1 MKRIPATVV
10 TGFLGAGK
18 TTLLRQMAANAEGRR
33 IAFVINEFGALGM
46 DRELLLGCADG
57 TCAPGDVIE
66 LANGCICCTV
76 ADDFL
81 PTLENLLARE
91 PAPDHIVIE
100 TSGLAL
106 PKPLVQAFN
115 WPGVKARATVDGV
128 IALVDGPALASGR
141 FADDEAALAA
151 QRLADPALDH
161 DNPLEEVFEDQLACA
176 DLVVLTKSD
185 RIDAATAEKLGADL
199 GAKLRKGAKLVA
211 AAHGEVPLDVLLGIA
226 AAAEDDLATRPSHA
240 DALGDHDHDDFDSF
254 VVEIGAIADPAA
266 FEMRLA
272 ETIAAHD
279 VLRAKGFLD
288 VPGKPMRLA
297 LQAVGPRIERYFDR
311 PWRNGEARASR
322 LVVIGR
328 KGLDQGA
335 IRAALA

>member
-18 TTLLRQMAANAEGRR
+18 TTLLRRIAGRAKGRR

-46 DRELLLGCADG
+46 DRELMLGCGDE
-57 TCAPGDVIE
+57 TCAPGDVVE

-81 PTLENLLARE
+81 PTLEGLLARE
-91 PAPDHIVIE
+91 PALDHIVIE

-115 WPGVKARATVDGV
+115 WPAVKARATVDGV
-128 IALVDGPALASGR
+128 VTLVDGPAFAAGR
-141 FADDEAALAA
+141 FADDEVALAA
-151 QRLADPALDH
+151 QRAADPALDH
-161 DNPLEEVFEDQLACA
+161 DNPLEEVFTDQLACA
-176 DLVVLTKSD
+176 DLVLLTKA
-185 RIDAATAEKLGADL
+185 DALDDATRARLEGEIS
-199 GAKLRKGAKLVA
+199 GRMRGGAKLVA
-211 AAHGEVPLDVLLGIA
+211 AAHGDVPLDVLLGLD
-226 AAAEDDLATRPSHA
+226 AAAEDDLSTRPSHA
-240 DALGDHDHDDFDSF
+240 DAEGEHDHDDFDSI
-254 VVEIGAIADPAA
+254 VIEPGEIADPEA
-266 FEMRLA
+266 FERRLR
-272 ETIAAHD
+272 AAIERHD

-297 LQAVGPRIERYFDR
+297 VQAVGPRIERYFDR
-311 PWRNGEARASR
+311 SWTTGEARASR
-322 LVVIGR
+322 VVVIGR
-328 KGLDQGA
+328 KGLDAAA

>member
-18 TTLLRQMAANAEGRR
+18 TTLLRRIAERAGGRR

-46 DRELLLGCADG
+46 DRELLLGCAKEG
-57 TCAPGDVIE
+57 CEPGDVVE

-81 PTLENLLARE
+81 PTLEKLLARE
-91 PAPDHIVIE
+91 PALDHIVIE

-115 WPGVKARATVDGV
+115 WPSVKARATVDGV
-128 IALVDGPALASGR
+128 VTLVDGPALAAGR

-151 QRLADPALDH
+151 QRAENPEFDH
-161 DNPLEEVFEDQLACA
+161 DNPLDEVFTDQLACA
-176 DLVVLTKSD
+176 DLVLLTKADTMGDIDRALVEGQISD
-185 RIDAATAEKLGADL
+185 
-199 GAKLRKGAKLVA
+199 KLRKGVRFVM
-211 AAHGEVPLDVLLGIA
+211 AAHGDVPLNVLLGLDA
-226 AAAEDDLATRPSHA
+226 RAEDDLAARPSHA
-240 DALGDHDHDDFDSF
+240 DAEGEHDHDDFDSF
-254 VVEIGAIADPAA
+254 VVDLGTIEDPAA
-266 FEMRLA
+266 FERRLLA
-272 ETIAAHD
+272 TIERHD

-297 LQAVGPRIERYFDR
+297 LQAVGPRVERYFDR
-311 PWRNGEARASR
+311 AWATDEPRASR
-322 LVVIGR
+322 LVVIGK
-328 KGLDQGA
+328 KGIDADA
-335 IRAALA
+335 IRTALA

>member
-1 MKRIPATVV
+1 MKRIPATIV

-18 TTLLRQMAANAEGRR
+18 TTLLRHMAANAKGRR

-46 DRELLLGCADG
+46 DRELLLGCAEDS
-57 TCAPGDVIE
+57 CAPGDVVE

-81 PTLENLLARE
+81 PTLEALLARE

-115 WPGVKARATVDGV
+115 WPTVKASATVDGV
-128 IALVDGPALASGR
+128 IALVDGPALAQGR

-151 QRLADPALDH
+151 QRAADPALDH
-161 DNPLEEVFEDQLACA
+161 DNPLAEVFDDQMACA
-176 DLVVLTKSD
+176 DLVVVTKGD
-185 RIDAATAEKLGADL
+185 CIDAQTAARVRLELG
-199 GAKLRKGAKLVA
+199 GKLREGAKLVSA
-211 AAHGEVPLDVLLGIA
+211 AYGAVSLDVLLGIS

-240 DALGDHDHDDFDSF
+240 DALGEHDHDDFDSF
-254 VVEIGAIADPAA
+254 VVEPGEIADPAA
-266 FEMRLA
+266 FEARLA
-272 ETIAAHD
+272 QTIANHD

-311 PWRNGEARASR
+311 PWRSDEARGSR
-322 LVVIGR
+322 VVVIGR
-328 KGLDQGA
+328 KGIDANA

>member
-1 MKRIPATVV
+1 MKRIPATIV

-18 TTLLRQMAANAEGRR
+18 TTLLRHMAANAKGRR

-46 DRELLLGCADG
+46 DRELLLGCAEDS
-57 TCAPGDVIE
+57 CAPGDVVE

-81 PTLENLLARE
+81 PTLEALLARD

-115 WPGVKARATVDGV
+115 WPSVKARATVDGV
-128 IALVDGPALASGR
+128 IALVDGPALAQGR

-151 QRLADPALDH
+151 QRAADPALDH
-161 DNPLEEVFEDQLACA
+161 DNPLAEVFDDQMACA
-176 DLVVLTKSD
+176 DLVVVTKGDS
-185 RIDAATAEKLGADL
+185 IDAQTAARVRLELG
-199 GAKLRKGAKLVA
+199 GKLREGAKLVTA
-211 AAHGEVPLDVLLGIA
+211 AYGAVPLDVLLGIT

-240 DALGDHDHDDFDSF
+240 DALGEHDHDDFDSF
-254 VVEIGAIADPAA
+254 VVEPGAISDPAA
-266 FEMRLA
+266 FEARLA
-272 ETIAAHD
+272 AAIAAHD

-311 PWRNGEARASR
+311 PWRSEEQRNSR
-322 LVVIGR
+322 VVVIGR
-328 KGLDQGA
+328 KGIDA
-335 IRAALA
+335 NAVRAALA

>member
-1 MKRIPATVV
+1 MKRIPATIV

-18 TTLLRQMAANAEGRR
+18 TTLLRHMAANAKGRR

-46 DRELLLGCADG
+46 DRELLLGCAEDS
-57 TCAPGDVIE
+57 CAPGDVVE

-81 PTLENLLARE
+81 PTLEALLARN

-115 WPGVKARATVDGV
+115 WPAVKAAATVDGV
-128 IALVDGPALASGR
+128 IALVDGPALAQGR
-141 FADDEAALAA
+141 FADDEEALAA
-151 QRLADPALDH
+151 QRAADPALDH
-161 DNPLEEVFEDQLACA
+161 DNPLAEVFDDQMACA
-176 DLVVLTKSD
+176 DLVVVTKGDS
-185 RIDAATAEKLGADL
+185 IDAQTTARVRLELG
-199 GAKLRKGAKLVA
+199 GKLREGAKLVSA
-211 AAHGEVPLDVLLGIA
+211 TYGAVPLDVLLGLS

-240 DALGDHDHDDFDSF
+240 DALGEHDHDDFDSF
-254 VVEIGAIADPAA
+254 VVEPGEIADPAA
-266 FEMRLA
+266 FEARLA
-272 ETIAAHD
+272 QTIAAHD

-311 PWRNGEARASR
+311 PWRGDEQRSSR
-322 LVVIGR
+322 VVVIGR
-328 KGLDQGA
+328 KGIDADA

>member
-1 MKRIPATVV
+1 MKRIPATIV

-18 TTLLRQMAANAEGRR
+18 TTLLRHMAANAKGRR

-46 DRELLLGCADG
+46 DRELLLGCAEDS
-57 TCAPGDVIE
+57 CAPGDVVE

-81 PTLENLLARE
+81 PTLEALLARD

-115 WPGVKARATVDGV
+115 WPAVKAAATVDGV
-128 IALVDGPALASGR
+128 IALVDGPALAQGR
-141 FADDEAALAA
+141 FADDEEALAA
-151 QRLADPALDH
+151 QRAADPALDH
-161 DNPLEEVFEDQLACA
+161 DNPLAEVFDDQMACA
-176 DLVVLTKSD
+176 DLVVVTKGDS
-185 RIDAATAEKLGADL
+185 IDAQTAARVRLELG
-199 GAKLRKGAKLVA
+199 GKLREGAKLVSA
-211 AAHGEVPLDVLLGIA
+211 TYGAVPLDVLLGLS

-240 DALGDHDHDDFDSF
+240 DALGEHDHDDFDSF
-254 VVEIGAIADPAA
+254 VVEPGEIADPAA
-266 FEMRLA
+266 FEARLA
-272 ETIAAHD
+272 ATITAHD

-311 PWRNGEARASR
+311 PWRSDEPRGSR
-322 LVVIGR
+322 VVVIGR
-328 KGLDQGA
+328 KGIDAAA

>member
-1 MKRIPATVV
+1 MKRIPATIV

-18 TTLLRQMAANAEGRR
+18 TTLLRHMAANAKGRR

-46 DRELLLGCADG
+46 DRELLLGCAEDS
-57 TCAPGDVIE
+57 CAPGDVVE

-81 PTLENLLARE
+81 PTLEALLARN

-115 WPGVKARATVDGV
+115 WPTVKAGATVDGV
-128 IALVDGPALASGR
+128 IALVDGPALAQGR
-141 FADDEAALAA
+141 FADDEEALAA
-151 QRLADPALDH
+151 QRAADPALDH
-161 DNPLEEVFEDQLACA
+161 DNPLAEVFDDQMACA
-176 DLVVLTKSD
+176 DLVVVTKGD
-185 RIDAATAEKLGADL
+185 CIDAQTAARVRLELG
-199 GAKLRKGAKLVA
+199 GKLREGAKLVSA
-211 AAHGEVPLDVLLGIA
+211 AYGAVSLDVLLGIS

-240 DALGDHDHDDFDSF
+240 DALGEHDHDDFDSF
-254 VVEIGAIADPAA
+254 VVEPGEIADPAA
-266 FEMRLA
+266 FEARLA
-272 ETIAAHD
+272 QTIAAHD

-311 PWRNGEARASR
+311 PWRSDEQRSSR
-322 LVVIGR
+322 VVVIGR
-328 KGLDQGA
+328 KGIDADA